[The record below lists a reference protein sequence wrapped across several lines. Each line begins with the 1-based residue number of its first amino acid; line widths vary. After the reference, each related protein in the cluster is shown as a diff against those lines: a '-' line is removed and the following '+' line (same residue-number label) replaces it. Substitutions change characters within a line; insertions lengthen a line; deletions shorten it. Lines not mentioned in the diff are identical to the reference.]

1 MAGKSLV
8 NAFTITRRPPKREPC
23 PEKQRTPL
31 RFCPAST
38 TLMPMPD
45 ATIPQIPAAELAHR
59 LDRGERGQLLD
70 IRASERVAQGTV
82 SFGPTLDFRALPASE
97 IYRLPSLEPLELD
110 PANPVAVICGHGN
123 PSKQATLFLREKG
136 FDAYSMTG
144 GMAAWETV
152 YLARPLSPT
161 PSLQHVVQLDRVG
174 KGALSCVLVSDGE
187 AVIIYPTRHLQRYY
201 ALLRDLDATPAAV
214 VDTHVHADYLSGARA
229 AAERWH
235 VPYFLHPQDARS

>member
-59 LDRGERGQLLD
+59 LDRGERVQLLD

-97 IYRLPSLEPLELD
+97 IYRLPWLAPLELD
-110 PANPVAVICGHGN
+110 PANPVAGPG
-123 PSKQATLFLREKG
+123 G
-136 FDAYSMTG
+136 TG
-144 GMAAWETV
+144 
-152 YLARPLSPT
+152 T
-161 PSLQHVVQLDRVG
+161 P
-174 KGALSCVLVSDGE
+174 
-187 AVIIYPTRHLQRYY
+187 
-201 ALLRDLDATPAAV
+201 PAPAGPR
-214 VDTHVHADYLSGARA
+214 ALSGARRA
-229 AAERWH
+229 ARPRRQGRAQLRARERRRGRDH
-235 VPYFLHPQDARS
+235 RSGAPPRALLRAAPVLGRH